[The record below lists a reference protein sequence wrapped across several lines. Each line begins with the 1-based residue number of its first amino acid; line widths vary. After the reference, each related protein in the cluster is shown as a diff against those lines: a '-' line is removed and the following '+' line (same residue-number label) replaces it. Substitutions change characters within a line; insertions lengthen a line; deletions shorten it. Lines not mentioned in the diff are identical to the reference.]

1 MMKRRLG
8 VMGTTVG
15 GGFWEWGH
23 LIAWRGVLVRMEGGV
38 EGRRGGREGVEGSWK
53 RGGKGVAWKTGVGG
67 WHLQRRAGRA
77 ILILHHCFQHL
88 QQYLKRYQREK
99 SYLQLLSRDKVTPAT
114 KAKKILWKSWIWFE
128 NHLSIRGLTTEE
140 GSTTL
145 PMPGLQIEHIWLWHR
160 DHC

>member
-8 VMGTTVG
+8 VMGTTMG
-15 GGFWEWGH
+15 GGFWEWGD
-23 LIAWRGVLVRMEGGV
+23 LVAWRGVLVRMEGGV

-77 ILILHHCFQHL
+77 ILILHHRLQHL
-88 QQYLKRYQREK
+88 QQYLKRCQREK
-99 SYLQLLSRDKVTPAT
+99 SYLQLLPRDKVTPAT
-114 KAKKILWKSWIWFE
+114 KAKNSCENLGSGLKITSRSVAWRPRRAAPPCRCRACKL
-128 NHLSIRGLTTEE
+128 N
-140 GSTTL
+140 
-145 PMPGLQIEHIWLWHR
+145 IWLWHR